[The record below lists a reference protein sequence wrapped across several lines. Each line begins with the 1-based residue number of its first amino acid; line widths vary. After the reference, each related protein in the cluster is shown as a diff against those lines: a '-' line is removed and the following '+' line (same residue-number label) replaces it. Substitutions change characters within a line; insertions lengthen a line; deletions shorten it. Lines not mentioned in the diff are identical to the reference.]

1 LPPFGRQNRNWTL
14 GRAKRKGVGG
24 KEFLP
29 APAFAAS
36 FFAAAIF
43 RANEIGPPLLHKTIM
58 YFSKKFVQFQSNII
72 NSICITRKLFL
83 KITDIK

>member
-1 LPPFGRQNRNWTL
+1 LIAALRAAETKTFPL

-29 APAFAAS
+29 ALAFAAS

-43 RANEIGPPLLHKTIM
+43 RANEIGAPSLIL
-58 YFSKKFVQFQSNII
+58 SKNP
-72 NSICITRKLFL
+72 
-83 KITDIK
+83 